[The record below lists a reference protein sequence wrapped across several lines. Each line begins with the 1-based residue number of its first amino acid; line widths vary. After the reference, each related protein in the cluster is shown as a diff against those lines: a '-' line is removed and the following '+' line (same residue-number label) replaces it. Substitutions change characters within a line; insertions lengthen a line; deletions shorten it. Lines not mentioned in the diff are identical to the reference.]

1 MQCTLQFFFSSSL
14 SKIQNNGCES
24 EVNSTK
30 KKGKN
35 WGKGQMVCMKK
46 KRGR

>member
-1 MQCTLQFFFSSSL
+1 MNTMHCTLHFFFFFD
-14 SKIQNNGCES
+14 GCES

-35 WGKGQMVCMKK
+35 WGKGQMVCMRK